1 MSEKKKFKTE
11 IQQLL
16 DLVIHSLYS
25 NKDIFLRE
33 LIANSADALDK
44 ARFEALTKPEISK
57 EWEIRIIPNKEEKT
71 LTIIDNGIG
80 MNKDEVITN
89 IGTIAKSGTKAFLA
103 ELKEKQSLE
112 NNPDLIGQFGVGFY
126 SSFMVADKV
135 ILETKR
141 AGEDSPA
148 IKWESAGNS
157 GYILDETEKEEQGT
171 TVTLFLKEE
180 YTSYLEEWKI
190 KEIVKKYSD
199 FIEHP
204 VVLQTETEKD
214 GKKES
219 NEEIINT
226 RTAIWL
232 RAPSEISEDDHNNF
246 FAHLDA
252 FGGEPLKHIHFSAEG
267 MTEFKA
273 LLYIPSKSGFNLF
286 MPEQRKHGL
295 HLYVKRVFITDE
307 CKELIPEYLRF
318 VKGVVDSNDLPLNIS
333 REILQD
339 NPLILKINKNI
350 VRKILSELKKLKNTE
365 PEKYLEFHKEFGT
378 SLKEGI
384 HSDLQNQEK
393 LQDLVMFQTLNN
405 EPGKYIFLEDYCRE
419 MPEDQKHIYYISGE
433 SREMIEKSPHLEL
446 LRSKGYDVLMMLEP
460 IDEFVVQAIPKY
472 KDKELKAVGKG
483 ELDLGD
489 QASEELKKKK
499 ETAQKKYKSLLDALK
514 SELDENIKEVRF
526 STRLTE
532 SPCCLVNDTY
542 DPSPNMEK
550 IFKALNKDMPTTKR
564 ILELNPDHPLISGL
578 ENLFE
583 SNKDKFKEFASL
595 LYDQALL
602 IEGATI
608 PDPADFAKKL
618 TGLMLAGIEK

>member
-1 MSEKKKFKTE
+1 MSERKKFKTE

-33 LIANSADALDK
+33 LIANAADALDK
-44 ARFEALTKPEISK
+44 ARFEALTNSDISRD
-57 EWEIRIIPNKEEKT
+57 WEIRIIPDKKEKT
-71 LTIIDNGIG
+71 LTITDNGIG
-80 MNKDEVITN
+80 MNKDEVIAN

-103 ELKEKQSLE
+103 ELKKKNSLE
-112 NNPDLIGQFGVGFY
+112 NNPELIGQFGVGFY
-126 SSFMVADKV
+126 SSFMVAEKV
-135 ILETKR
+135 VLETKR
-141 AGEDSPA
+141 AGENTPG
-148 IKWESAGNS
+148 IRWESEGNS
-157 GYILDETEKEEQGT
+157 GYIIDEIEKKEQGT
-171 TVTLFLKEE
+171 SVTLYLKEE
-180 YTSYLEEWKI
+180 YSSYLEEWKI

-204 VVLQTETEKD
+204 IILQTETEKD
-214 GKKES
+214 GKSET
-219 NEEIINT
+219 EEETINT

-232 RAPSEISEDDHNNF
+232 RTPSEITEEEHKNF
-246 FAHLDA
+246 FAHLDP

-267 MTEFKA
+267 TTEFKA
-273 LLYIPSKSGFNLF
+273 LLYIPSKSGFNFF

-350 VRKILSELKKLKNTE
+350 VRKILSELKKLKDTE
-365 PEKYLEFHKEFGT
+365 PEKYLEFHKEFG
-378 SLKEGI
+378 SALKEGV
-384 HSDLQNQEK
+384 HSDFQNKEK
-393 LQDLVMFQTLNN
+393 LQDLIMFQTLNN

-419 MPEDQKHIYYISGE
+419 MPEDQKYIYYISGE
-433 SREMIEKSPHLEL
+433 SREVIEKSPHFEL
-446 LRSKGYDVLMMLEP
+446 LRSKGYDVLLMLEP
-460 IDEFVVQAIPKY
+460 IDEFVVQAITKY
-472 KDKELKAVGKG
+472 NDKELKAVGKG

-489 QASEELKKKK
+489 QDSEELKKKK
-499 ETAQKKYKSLLDALK
+499 EDAQKKYKDLLEALK
-514 SELDENIKEVRF
+514 SELDDKVKEVRF

-550 IFKALNKDMPTTKR
+550 ILKALNKDMPTAKR
-564 ILELNPDHPLISGL
+564 ILELNPSHPLINGF
-578 ENLFE
+578 EKLFE
-583 SNKDKFKEFASL
+583 NDKEKFKDFANL

-602 IEGATI
+602 IEGAPV
-608 PDPADFAKKL
+608 PDPAEFARKL
-618 TGLMLAGIEK
+618 TDLMLIGIEK